1 MIELRELAIGYRSR
15 RRTSTVAAGLQA
27 LARRGE
33 LTVLLGPNG
42 CGKSTLIRTLCGLQP
57 ALGGQVLLDG
67 CDVAA
72 VPPDE
77 LARRVAVV
85 LTDRVDPGLLSAR
98 ELVALGRI
106 PYLSRSA
113 RLTTAD
119 NAVVDW
125 ALAAVDATD
134 LAARPAA
141 ELSDGERQRVLT
153 ARALAQQPSVLVLDE
168 PTAFLDV
175 PSRAGLLEMLHGLSR
190 AHDLAIVLSTHDLE
204 LALRIA
210 DRVWLLRPDG
220 TLLDAIPEELMLAG
234 HIGKLFDCGTLR
246 FDPTGGVFVVR
257 GATGRNARVD
267 ASDQLAGAVER
278 VLAREGW
285 RTCEPAEIV
294 VTAADS
300 ETLTLR
306 AGGHPAVS
314 TTLGGL
320 PAMLRDHPPGG
331 RDCAPEETTA
341 AMHAELSKISP
352 YFAMS
357 TGPTAESGWRPVHL
371 LYTDTDL
378 LDGIVGRVQTRI
390 GAAERRVAV
399 STFQL
404 GFTARLWSIG
414 LGAVA
419 GHRLLP
425 DLCSRH
431 LLFRETDGQMQL
443 HIEHPVAWR
452 GDDLEPILAD
462 MVLESHLAP
471 LSAAVCRLGP
481 ISAKV
486 LRGNAA
492 SALLG
497 AARVFDDKCAPD
509 AGWQLARRLCD
520 DERLTGAI
528 RFNNGSYRRTSC
540 CLYYRTPGGGFC
552 GECVLAAK
560 RERSS
565 AHE

>member
-1 MIELRELAIGYRSR
+1 MIEFRELAIGYRSR

-27 LARRGE
+27 VAHRGE

-67 CDVAA
+67 SDVAA

-85 LTDRVDPGLLSAR
+85 LTDRIDPGLLSAR
-98 ELVALGRI
+98 ELVGLGRI
-106 PYLSRSA
+106 PYLSRTA
-113 RLTTAD
+113 RLTAD
-119 NAVVDW
+119 DAAVIDW
-125 ALAAVDATD
+125 ALAAVGASN

-175 PSRAGLLEMLHGLSR
+175 PSRAGLVEMLRGLARDHG
-190 AHDLAIVLSTHDLE
+190 LAIVMSTHDLE

-210 DRVWLLRPDG
+210 DRVWLLGSDG
-220 TLLDAIPEELMLAG
+220 ALLDAIPEELMLAG
-234 HIGKLFDCGTLR
+234 QIGELFDCGTLR
-246 FDPTGGVFVVR
+246 FDPATGVFAVR
-257 GATGRNARVD
+257 GTNGRNARVD
-267 ASDQLAGAVER
+267 AADPLVGAVER

-285 RTCEPAEIV
+285 RRCEPAEIV
-294 VTAADS
+294 VTATDS
-300 ETLTLR
+300 ETIRLR
-306 AGGHPAVS
+306 ASGHPAVS

-320 PAMLRDHPPGG
+320 PALLRDRPPGG
-331 RDCAPEETTA
+331 RRCASQEMSA
-341 AMHAELSKISP
+341 AMHAELSKVSP
-352 YFAMS
+352 YFAVG
-357 TGPTAESGWRPVHL
+357 TGRVAESGWRPVQQ
-371 LYTDTDL
+371 LYTDTEL
-378 LDGIVGRVQTRI
+378 LDGIVDRVQTRI

-404 GFTARLWSIG
+404 GFAARLWSIG

-425 DLCSRH
+425 DLCSDH
-431 LLFRETDGQMQL
+431 LLFRETDGQMHL
-443 HIEHPVAWR
+443 HIEHPVGWR
-452 GDDLEPILAD
+452 GDGLEPMLAD

-471 LSAAVCRLGP
+471 LSAAVRRLGP

-497 AARVFDDKCAPD
+497 AARVFDDKCASE

-520 DERLTGAI
+520 DERLAGAI
-528 RFNNGSYRRTSC
+528 RFNDGSYRRTSC
-540 CLYYRTPGGGFC
+540 CLYYRTPVGGFC

-560 RERSS
+560 REKETS
-565 AHE
+565 